1 MLKKV
6 YRKIST
12 SMLSF
17 LMAFSVCGIYPMNVM
32 AMDGDKGI
40 EVDASRTELE
50 QAIQDARN
58 SGVTTIQD
66 GTQEK
71 NNVAEIETDYSNQVT
86 AIRNMKNSLDDYN
99 QKKTDYDN
107 AKAQYDIDKAK
118 YDADYAQYL
127 LDYEAFKNQLATE
140 QAALAA
146 ALADYER
153 HKNEEGYLSEP
164 YAKSLIYDSEPDAVL
179 STTTD
184 GKYMSANAVDEAF
197 SHDTDN
203 YNNQLLQ
210 LDNMNITYLQQ
221 PNDVAS
227 SQELYGNFGSKA
239 GWKTNISSNQLV
251 KWTTVLLKRGQS
263 VTATYTNL
271 NNSYYNGKKISKV
284 VFKYTLTEDSKFYNP
299 TGMAWLG
306 IFTDPTLGVFASAY
320 TGTFEK
326 NTSIFVKNE
335 FTFYDQDGN
344 PIEFNDALLSVA
356 SLNREHNS
364 IELAKDYTGRFIKIS
379 GSTIGE
385 KNSMVY
391 ATDSLNFKKGEG
403 GCEHTMYPRQN
414 EPGSGWDSSDAPNS
428 WYGAGALL
436 LNGPNNSVT
445 LGATSAT
452 NILPAPYGPYVPGKN
467 NEDGK
472 KPNIWYSL
480 NGHLRAVGLPEIKA
494 KEPKKPVPPTEPVEP
509 VKPESTIHYH
519 YAVTYVKPDVQKAV
533 TVADGTDLQG
543 RTVEVGSRV
552 DYTLNVATIP
562 AHHETFES
570 IVFNDNLPDGYE
582 IDLEE
587 TKQGSADYE
596 VEYDSSSR
604 HIKFTAKSSL
614 LASINADTTT
624 TADIPAPK
632 IIGKVTKAGT
642 KYDNTFKLSLDNVY
656 TVESKPVTV
665 YTPTQPK
672 KDVFKQGDTT
682 TSIDGRSVKAGD
694 ILTYQIT
701 YTNTTGETRD
711 VEITDTLP
719 AHTTFV
725 SADTNGVENNGT
737 ITWNV
742 SGVEHGK
749 SVTVS
754 FQVKVDEDTQAEV
767 IENKGHTNDGINSFD
782 TNTTKNPTPTQ
793 PKKDVFKPADMT
805 TSIDGKPVKNGEE
818 ITYTIKYTN
827 TTDAKRTVEV
837 KDVIPEYTEYVT
849 GTADNGGVY
858 DVATKT
864 VSWKVEDVAVGN
876 TVEFHFSVKVKAEAN
891 GQVIENKADV
901 HDGFNN
907 VKTNTTTNPTP
918 TQPKKDVFTGTDTT
932 SIDGK
937 AVVAGQEL
945 TYKIKYIN
953 TTGAEQEV
961 TITDVIPAHTSYVE
975 SSATDNGVYTSADT
989 KLTWTKKV
997 ANGTVWTVTF
1007 KVKVNDDVSGE
1018 VIKNVGR
1025 TKDGVNE
1032 VDTNTTTNP
1041 TPTQPKK
1048 DVFTGTDTTSI
1059 DGKAVVAGQEL
1070 TYKIKYINTTGAE
1083 QEVTIT
1089 DVIPAH
1095 TSYVESSATDNG
1107 VYTSADTK
1115 LTWTKKVANGTVWT
1129 VTFKVKVNDDVSGE
1143 VIKNVGRTKDG
1154 VNEVDTNTTTNP
1166 TPTQPKKD
1174 VFKQGD
1180 TTTSIDGRSVKAGD
1194 ILTYQITYTNTTGE
1208 TRDVEITD
1216 EIPEYTEY
1224 VFHSATENGIYD
1236 GTKRT
1241 ITWTKTLSDQETWIV
1256 QFDVKISGDIN
1267 GQVVEN
1273 TADVQDGLNQ
1283 YTTNTTRNPTPT
1295 KPKKDVHEKGKTDI
1309 SIDGQKVNAG
1319 QEITYSISYTN
1330 TTDTMLDVEVKD
1342 VIPAYTTY
1350 VPSSA
1355 NLNGTYNPATNTVS
1369 WKKENLAVGEKVTF
1383 TFNVKINE
1391 DVDEVIIENKAIVKD
1406 GFGEWETN
1414 KTKNPTI
1421 PQGINPKTN
1430 DSTHIFMYMGVLIV
1444 SVLFGMVAYHTKS
1457 VYR

>member
-107 AKAQYDIDKAK
+107 AKAQYDIEKAK

-210 LDNMNITYLQQ
+210 LDNMNITYLEQ

-533 TVADGTDLQG
+533 TAADGTDLQG

-562 AHHETFES
+562 ANHETFES

-711 VEITDTLP
+711 VEITD
-719 AHTTFV
+719 
-725 SADTNGVENNGT
+725 
-737 ITWNV
+737 
-742 SGVEHGK
+742 
-749 SVTVS
+749 
-754 FQVKVDEDTQAEV
+754 
-767 IENKGHTNDGINSFD
+767 
-782 TNTTKNPTPTQ
+782 
-793 PKKDVFKPADMT
+793 
-805 TSIDGKPVKNGEE
+805 
-818 ITYTIKYTN
+818 
-827 TTDAKRTVEV
+827 
-837 KDVIPEYTEYVT
+837 
-849 GTADNGGVY
+849 
-858 DVATKT
+858 
-864 VSWKVEDVAVGN
+864 
-876 TVEFHFSVKVKAEAN
+876 
-891 GQVIENKADV
+891 
-901 HDGFNN
+901 
-907 VKTNTTTNPTP
+907 
-918 TQPKKDVFTGTDTT
+918 
-932 SIDGK
+932 
-937 AVVAGQEL
+937 
-945 TYKIKYIN
+945 
-953 TTGAEQEV
+953 
-961 TITDVIPAHTSYVE
+961 
-975 SSATDNGVYTSADT
+975 
-989 KLTWTKKV
+989 
-997 ANGTVWTVTF
+997 
-1007 KVKVNDDVSGE
+1007 
-1018 VIKNVGR
+1018 
-1025 TKDGVNE
+1025 
-1032 VDTNTTTNP
+1032 
-1041 TPTQPKK
+1041 
-1048 DVFTGTDTTSI
+1048 
-1059 DGKAVVAGQEL
+1059 
-1070 TYKIKYINTTGAE
+1070 
-1083 QEVTIT
+1083 
-1089 DVIPAH
+1089 
-1095 TSYVESSATDNG
+1095 
-1107 VYTSADTK
+1107 
-1115 LTWTKKVANGTVWT
+1115 
-1129 VTFKVKVNDDVSGE
+1129 
-1143 VIKNVGRTKDG
+1143 
-1154 VNEVDTNTTTNP
+1154 
-1166 TPTQPKKD
+1166 
-1174 VFKQGD
+1174 
-1180 TTTSIDGRSVKAGD
+1180 
-1194 ILTYQITYTNTTGE
+1194 
-1208 TRDVEITD
+1208 

-1241 ITWTKTLSDQETWIV
+1241 ITWTKTLSNQETWTV

-1330 TTDTMLDVEVKD
+1330 TTDAMLDVEVKD

-1421 PQGINPKTN
+1421 PQRINPKTS

>member
-1 MLKKV
+1 
-6 YRKIST
+6 
-12 SMLSF
+12 MLSF

-40 EVDASRTELE
+40 EVGASRTELE

-71 NNVAEIETDYSNQVT
+71 NNVAEIEADYSNQVT

-107 AKAQYDIDKAK
+107 AKAQYDIEKAK

-184 GKYMSANAVDEAF
+184 GKYMSADAVDEAF

-533 TVADGTDLQG
+533 TAADGTDLQG

-562 AHHETFES
+562 ANHETFES

-596 VEYDSSSR
+596 VEYNSSSR

-858 DVATKT
+858 DAATKT

-945 TYKIKYIN
+945 TYKITYTN
-953 TTGAEQEV
+953 TTGTNQDVVV
-961 TITDVIPAHTSYVE
+961 TDKLPAYTTYVE
-975 SSATDNGVYTSADT
+975 GSADNGGTLTGDV
-989 KLTWTKKV
+989 LTWNLMAVPT
-997 ANGTVWTVTF
+997 GTTVSVTF
-1007 KVKVNDDVSGE
+1007 KVKVNDDVNGE

-1070 TYKIKYINTTGAE
+1070 TYKITYTNTTGTN
-1083 QEVTIT
+1083 QDVVVT
-1089 DVIPAH
+1089 DKLPAY
-1095 TSYVESSATDNG
+1095 TTYVEGSADNG
-1107 VYTSADTK
+1107 GTLTGDV
-1115 LTWTKKVANGTVWT
+1115 LTWNLMAVPTGTTVS
-1129 VTFKVKVNDDVSGE
+1129 VTFKVKVNDDVNGE

-1224 VFHSATENGIYD
+1224 VFRSATENGIYD

-1241 ITWTKTLSDQETWIV
+1241 ITWTKTLSDQETWTV

-1330 TTDTMLDVEVKD
+1330 TTDAMLDVEVKD

-1421 PQGINPKTN
+1421 PQRINPKTS

>member
-1 MLKKV
+1 
-6 YRKIST
+6 
-12 SMLSF
+12 MLSF

-40 EVDASRTELE
+40 EVGASRTELE

-71 NNVAEIETDYSNQVT
+71 NNVAEIEADYSNQVT

-107 AKAQYDIDKAK
+107 AKAQYDIEKAK

-184 GKYMSANAVDEAF
+184 GKYMSADAVDEAF

-533 TVADGTDLQG
+533 TAADGTDLQG

-562 AHHETFES
+562 ANHETFES

-858 DVATKT
+858 DAATKT

-907 VKTNTTTNPTP
+907 VK
-918 TQPKKDVFTGTDTT
+918 
-932 SIDGK
+932 
-937 AVVAGQEL
+937 
-945 TYKIKYIN
+945 
-953 TTGAEQEV
+953 
-961 TITDVIPAHTSYVE
+961 
-975 SSATDNGVYTSADT
+975 
-989 KLTWTKKV
+989 
-997 ANGTVWTVTF
+997 
-1007 KVKVNDDVSGE
+1007 
-1018 VIKNVGR
+1018 
-1025 TKDGVNE
+1025 
-1032 VDTNTTTNP
+1032 TNTTTNP

-1241 ITWTKTLSDQETWIV
+1241 ITWTKTLSDQETWTV

-1330 TTDTMLDVEVKD
+1330 TTDAMLDVEVKD

-1421 PQGINPKTN
+1421 PQRINPKTS

>member
-164 YAKSLIYDSEPDAVL
+164 YAKSLVYDSEPDAVL

-533 TVADGTDLQG
+533 TAADGTDLQG

-562 AHHETFES
+562 ANHETFES

-711 VEITDTLP
+711 VEITD
-719 AHTTFV
+719 
-725 SADTNGVENNGT
+725 
-737 ITWNV
+737 
-742 SGVEHGK
+742 
-749 SVTVS
+749 
-754 FQVKVDEDTQAEV
+754 
-767 IENKGHTNDGINSFD
+767 
-782 TNTTKNPTPTQ
+782 
-793 PKKDVFKPADMT
+793 
-805 TSIDGKPVKNGEE
+805 
-818 ITYTIKYTN
+818 
-827 TTDAKRTVEV
+827 
-837 KDVIPEYTEYVT
+837 
-849 GTADNGGVY
+849 
-858 DVATKT
+858 
-864 VSWKVEDVAVGN
+864 
-876 TVEFHFSVKVKAEAN
+876 
-891 GQVIENKADV
+891 
-901 HDGFNN
+901 
-907 VKTNTTTNPTP
+907 
-918 TQPKKDVFTGTDTT
+918 
-932 SIDGK
+932 
-937 AVVAGQEL
+937 
-945 TYKIKYIN
+945 
-953 TTGAEQEV
+953 
-961 TITDVIPAHTSYVE
+961 
-975 SSATDNGVYTSADT
+975 
-989 KLTWTKKV
+989 
-997 ANGTVWTVTF
+997 
-1007 KVKVNDDVSGE
+1007 
-1018 VIKNVGR
+1018 
-1025 TKDGVNE
+1025 
-1032 VDTNTTTNP
+1032 
-1041 TPTQPKK
+1041 
-1048 DVFTGTDTTSI
+1048 
-1059 DGKAVVAGQEL
+1059 
-1070 TYKIKYINTTGAE
+1070 
-1083 QEVTIT
+1083 
-1089 DVIPAH
+1089 
-1095 TSYVESSATDNG
+1095 
-1107 VYTSADTK
+1107 
-1115 LTWTKKVANGTVWT
+1115 
-1129 VTFKVKVNDDVSGE
+1129 
-1143 VIKNVGRTKDG
+1143 
-1154 VNEVDTNTTTNP
+1154 
-1166 TPTQPKKD
+1166 
-1174 VFKQGD
+1174 
-1180 TTTSIDGRSVKAGD
+1180 
-1194 ILTYQITYTNTTGE
+1194 
-1208 TRDVEITD
+1208 

-1241 ITWTKTLSDQETWIV
+1241 ITWTKTLSDQETWTV

-1330 TTDTMLDVEVKD
+1330 TTDAMLDVEVKD

-1421 PQGINPKTN
+1421 PQRINPKTS

>member
-1 MLKKV
+1 
-6 YRKIST
+6 
-12 SMLSF
+12 MLSF

-164 YAKSLIYDSEPDAVL
+164 YAKSLVYDSEPDAVL

-239 GWKTNISSNQLV
+239 GWKTNISSNQSV

-436 LNGPNNSVT
+436 LSGSNNSVT

-494 KEPKKPVPPTEPVEP
+494 KEPKRPVEPTKPVEP

-519 YAVTYVKPDVQKAV
+519 YAVTYVKPDVQKAI
-533 TVADGTDLQG
+533 TAADGTDLQG

-562 AHHETFES
+562 ANHETFES

-711 VEITDTLP
+711 VEITD
-719 AHTTFV
+719 
-725 SADTNGVENNGT
+725 
-737 ITWNV
+737 
-742 SGVEHGK
+742 
-749 SVTVS
+749 
-754 FQVKVDEDTQAEV
+754 
-767 IENKGHTNDGINSFD
+767 
-782 TNTTKNPTPTQ
+782 
-793 PKKDVFKPADMT
+793 
-805 TSIDGKPVKNGEE
+805 
-818 ITYTIKYTN
+818 
-827 TTDAKRTVEV
+827 
-837 KDVIPEYTEYVT
+837 
-849 GTADNGGVY
+849 
-858 DVATKT
+858 
-864 VSWKVEDVAVGN
+864 
-876 TVEFHFSVKVKAEAN
+876 
-891 GQVIENKADV
+891 
-901 HDGFNN
+901 
-907 VKTNTTTNPTP
+907 
-918 TQPKKDVFTGTDTT
+918 
-932 SIDGK
+932 
-937 AVVAGQEL
+937 
-945 TYKIKYIN
+945 
-953 TTGAEQEV
+953 
-961 TITDVIPAHTSYVE
+961 
-975 SSATDNGVYTSADT
+975 
-989 KLTWTKKV
+989 
-997 ANGTVWTVTF
+997 
-1007 KVKVNDDVSGE
+1007 
-1018 VIKNVGR
+1018 
-1025 TKDGVNE
+1025 
-1032 VDTNTTTNP
+1032 
-1041 TPTQPKK
+1041 
-1048 DVFTGTDTTSI
+1048 
-1059 DGKAVVAGQEL
+1059 
-1070 TYKIKYINTTGAE
+1070 
-1083 QEVTIT
+1083 
-1089 DVIPAH
+1089 
-1095 TSYVESSATDNG
+1095 
-1107 VYTSADTK
+1107 
-1115 LTWTKKVANGTVWT
+1115 
-1129 VTFKVKVNDDVSGE
+1129 
-1143 VIKNVGRTKDG
+1143 
-1154 VNEVDTNTTTNP
+1154 
-1166 TPTQPKKD
+1166 
-1174 VFKQGD
+1174 
-1180 TTTSIDGRSVKAGD
+1180 
-1194 ILTYQITYTNTTGE
+1194 
-1208 TRDVEITD
+1208 

-1241 ITWTKTLSDQETWIV
+1241 ITWTKTLSDQETWTV

-1421 PQGINPKTN
+1421 PQRINPKTS
-1430 DSTHIFMYMGVLIV
+1430 DSTNIYLY
-1444 SVLFGMVAYHTKS
+1444 FGMLLVGVISSGYLFAKRKS
-1457 VYR
+1457 YR

>member
-107 AKAQYDIDKAK
+107 AKAQYDIEKAK

-533 TVADGTDLQG
+533 TAADGTDLQG

-562 AHHETFES
+562 ANHETFES

-858 DVATKT
+858 DAATKT

-945 TYKIKYIN
+945 TYKITYTN
-953 TTGAEQEV
+953 TTGTNQDVVV
-961 TITDVIPAHTSYVE
+961 TDKLPAYTTYVE
-975 SSATDNGVYTSADT
+975 DSADNGGTLTGDV
-989 KLTWTKKV
+989 LTWNLMAVPT
-997 ANGTVWTVTF
+997 GTTVSVTF
-1007 KVKVNDDVSGE
+1007 KVKVNDDV
-1018 VIKNVGR
+1018 N
-1025 TKDGVNE
+1025 
-1032 VDTNTTTNP
+1032 
-1041 TPTQPKK
+1041 
-1048 DVFTGTDTTSI
+1048 
-1059 DGKAVVAGQEL
+1059 
-1070 TYKIKYINTTGAE
+1070 
-1083 QEVTIT
+1083 
-1089 DVIPAH
+1089 
-1095 TSYVESSATDNG
+1095 
-1107 VYTSADTK
+1107 
-1115 LTWTKKVANGTVWT
+1115 
-1129 VTFKVKVNDDVSGE
+1129 GE

-1224 VFHSATENGIYD
+1224 VFRSATENGIYD

-1241 ITWTKTLSDQETWIV
+1241 ITWTKTLSDQETWTV

-1330 TTDTMLDVEVKD
+1330 TTDAMLDVEVKD

-1421 PQGINPKTN
+1421 PQRINPKTS

>member
-1 MLKKV
+1 
-6 YRKIST
+6 
-12 SMLSF
+12 MLSF

-71 NNVAEIETDYSNQVT
+71 NNVAEIEADYSNQVT

-107 AKAQYDIDKAK
+107 AKAQYDIEKAK

-533 TVADGTDLQG
+533 TAADGTDLQG

-682 TSIDGRSVKAGD
+682 ASIDGRSVKAGD

-858 DVATKT
+858 DAATKT
-864 VSWKVEDVAVGN
+864 VSWKVGDVAVGN

-945 TYKIKYIN
+945 TYKITYTN
-953 TTGAEQEV
+953 TTGTNQDVVV
-961 TITDVIPAHTSYVE
+961 TDKLPAYTTYVE
-975 SSATDNGVYTSADT
+975 GSADNGGTLTGDV
-989 KLTWTKKV
+989 LTWNLMAVPT
-997 ANGTVWTVTF
+997 GTTVSVTF
-1007 KVKVNDDVSGE
+1007 KVKVNDDV
-1018 VIKNVGR
+1018 N
-1025 TKDGVNE
+1025 
-1032 VDTNTTTNP
+1032 
-1041 TPTQPKK
+1041 
-1048 DVFTGTDTTSI
+1048 
-1059 DGKAVVAGQEL
+1059 
-1070 TYKIKYINTTGAE
+1070 
-1083 QEVTIT
+1083 
-1089 DVIPAH
+1089 
-1095 TSYVESSATDNG
+1095 
-1107 VYTSADTK
+1107 
-1115 LTWTKKVANGTVWT
+1115 
-1129 VTFKVKVNDDVSGE
+1129 GE

-1236 GTKRT
+1236 GTKRI
-1241 ITWTKTLSDQETWIV
+1241 ITWTKTLSDQETWTV

-1330 TTDTMLDVEVKD
+1330 TTDAMLDVEVKD

-1421 PQGINPKTN
+1421 PQRINPKTS

>member
-1 MLKKV
+1 
-6 YRKIST
+6 
-12 SMLSF
+12 MLSF

-40 EVDASRTELE
+40 EVGASRTELE

-71 NNVAEIETDYSNQVT
+71 NNVAEIEADYSNQVT

-107 AKAQYDIDKAK
+107 AKAQYDIEKAK

-184 GKYMSANAVDEAF
+184 GKYMSADAVDEAF

-533 TVADGTDLQG
+533 TAADGTDLQG

-562 AHHETFES
+562 ANHETFES

-858 DVATKT
+858 DAATKT

-945 TYKIKYIN
+945 TYKITYTN
-953 TTGAEQEV
+953 TTGTNQDVVV
-961 TITDVIPAHTSYVE
+961 TDKLPAYTTYVE
-975 SSATDNGVYTSADT
+975 DSADNGGTLTGDV
-989 KLTWTKKV
+989 LTWNLMAVPT
-997 ANGTVWTVTF
+997 GTTVSVTF
-1007 KVKVNDDVSGE
+1007 KVKVNDDVNGE

-1070 TYKIKYINTTGAE
+1070 TYKITYTNTTGTN
-1083 QEVTIT
+1083 QDVVVT
-1089 DVIPAH
+1089 DKLPAY
-1095 TSYVESSATDNG
+1095 TTYVEDSADNG
-1107 VYTSADTK
+1107 GTLTGDV
-1115 LTWTKKVANGTVWT
+1115 LTWNLMAVPTGTTVS
-1129 VTFKVKVNDDVSGE
+1129 VTFKVKVNDDVNGE

-1224 VFHSATENGIYD
+1224 VFRSATENGIYD

-1241 ITWTKTLSDQETWIV
+1241 ITWTKTLSDQETWTV

-1330 TTDTMLDVEVKD
+1330 TTDAMLDVEVKD

-1421 PQGINPKTN
+1421 PQRINPKTS

>member
-1 MLKKV
+1 
-6 YRKIST
+6 
-12 SMLSF
+12 MLSF

-99 QKKTDYDN
+99 QKKKDYDN
-107 AKAQYDIDKAK
+107 AKKQYDIEKAK

-127 LDYEAFKNQLATE
+127 SDYEAFKNQLAAE

-184 GKYMSANAVDEAF
+184 GKYMSADAVDEAF

-239 GWKTNISSNQLV
+239 GWKTNISSNQSV

-320 TGTFEK
+320 TGAFEK

-533 TVADGTDLQG
+533 TAADGTDLQG

-562 AHHETFES
+562 ANHETFES

-711 VEITDTLP
+711 VEITD
-719 AHTTFV
+719 
-725 SADTNGVENNGT
+725 
-737 ITWNV
+737 
-742 SGVEHGK
+742 
-749 SVTVS
+749 
-754 FQVKVDEDTQAEV
+754 
-767 IENKGHTNDGINSFD
+767 
-782 TNTTKNPTPTQ
+782 
-793 PKKDVFKPADMT
+793 
-805 TSIDGKPVKNGEE
+805 
-818 ITYTIKYTN
+818 
-827 TTDAKRTVEV
+827 
-837 KDVIPEYTEYVT
+837 
-849 GTADNGGVY
+849 
-858 DVATKT
+858 
-864 VSWKVEDVAVGN
+864 
-876 TVEFHFSVKVKAEAN
+876 
-891 GQVIENKADV
+891 
-901 HDGFNN
+901 
-907 VKTNTTTNPTP
+907 
-918 TQPKKDVFTGTDTT
+918 
-932 SIDGK
+932 
-937 AVVAGQEL
+937 
-945 TYKIKYIN
+945 
-953 TTGAEQEV
+953 
-961 TITDVIPAHTSYVE
+961 
-975 SSATDNGVYTSADT
+975 
-989 KLTWTKKV
+989 
-997 ANGTVWTVTF
+997 
-1007 KVKVNDDVSGE
+1007 
-1018 VIKNVGR
+1018 
-1025 TKDGVNE
+1025 
-1032 VDTNTTTNP
+1032 
-1041 TPTQPKK
+1041 
-1048 DVFTGTDTTSI
+1048 
-1059 DGKAVVAGQEL
+1059 
-1070 TYKIKYINTTGAE
+1070 
-1083 QEVTIT
+1083 
-1089 DVIPAH
+1089 
-1095 TSYVESSATDNG
+1095 
-1107 VYTSADTK
+1107 
-1115 LTWTKKVANGTVWT
+1115 
-1129 VTFKVKVNDDVSGE
+1129 
-1143 VIKNVGRTKDG
+1143 
-1154 VNEVDTNTTTNP
+1154 
-1166 TPTQPKKD
+1166 
-1174 VFKQGD
+1174 
-1180 TTTSIDGRSVKAGD
+1180 
-1194 ILTYQITYTNTTGE
+1194 
-1208 TRDVEITD
+1208 

-1241 ITWTKTLSDQETWIV
+1241 ITWTKTLSDQETWTV

-1330 TTDTMLDVEVKD
+1330 TTDAMLDVEVKD

-1421 PQGINPKTN
+1421 PQRINPKTS

>member
-40 EVDASRTELE
+40 EIDASRTELE

-71 NNVAEIETDYSNQVT
+71 NNVAEIEADYSNQVT

-107 AKAQYDIDKAK
+107 AKAQYDIEKAK

-533 TVADGTDLQG
+533 TAADGTDLQG

-562 AHHETFES
+562 ANHETFES

-672 KDVFKQGDTT
+672 KEVFKQGDTT

-858 DVATKT
+858 DAATKT

-876 TVEFHFSVKVKAEAN
+876 TVEFHFSVKVKAEVN

-945 TYKIKYIN
+945 TYKITYTN
-953 TTGAEQEV
+953 TTGTNQDVVV
-961 TITDVIPAHTSYVE
+961 TDKLPAYTTYVE
-975 SSATDNGVYTSADT
+975 DSADNGGTLTGDV
-989 KLTWTKKV
+989 LTWNLMAVPT
-997 ANGTVWTVTF
+997 GTTVSVTF
-1007 KVKVNDDVSGE
+1007 KVKVNDDV
-1018 VIKNVGR
+1018 N
-1025 TKDGVNE
+1025 
-1032 VDTNTTTNP
+1032 
-1041 TPTQPKK
+1041 
-1048 DVFTGTDTTSI
+1048 
-1059 DGKAVVAGQEL
+1059 
-1070 TYKIKYINTTGAE
+1070 
-1083 QEVTIT
+1083 
-1089 DVIPAH
+1089 
-1095 TSYVESSATDNG
+1095 
-1107 VYTSADTK
+1107 
-1115 LTWTKKVANGTVWT
+1115 
-1129 VTFKVKVNDDVSGE
+1129 GE

-1180 TTTSIDGRSVKAGD
+1180 TTTSIDGRSVKSGD
-1194 ILTYQITYTNTTGE
+1194 ILTYQVTYTNTTGE

-1241 ITWTKTLSDQETWIV
+1241 ITWTKTLSDQETWTV

-1330 TTDTMLDVEVKD
+1330 TTDAMLDVEVKD

-1391 DVDEVIIENKAIVKD
+1391 DVDKVIIENKAIVKD

-1421 PQGINPKTN
+1421 PQRINPKTS

>member
-107 AKAQYDIDKAK
+107 AKAQYDIEKAK

-533 TVADGTDLQG
+533 TAADGTDLQG

-562 AHHETFES
+562 ANHETFES

-632 IIGKVTKAGT
+632 ITGKVTKAGT

-858 DVATKT
+858 DAATKT

-945 TYKIKYIN
+945 TYKITYTN
-953 TTGAEQEV
+953 TTGTNQDVVV
-961 TITDVIPAHTSYVE
+961 TDKLPAYTTYVE
-975 SSATDNGVYTSADT
+975 DSADNGGTLTGDV
-989 KLTWTKKV
+989 LTWNLMAVPT
-997 ANGTVWTVTF
+997 GTTVSVTF
-1007 KVKVNDDVSGE
+1007 KVKVNDDV
-1018 VIKNVGR
+1018 N
-1025 TKDGVNE
+1025 
-1032 VDTNTTTNP
+1032 
-1041 TPTQPKK
+1041 
-1048 DVFTGTDTTSI
+1048 
-1059 DGKAVVAGQEL
+1059 
-1070 TYKIKYINTTGAE
+1070 
-1083 QEVTIT
+1083 
-1089 DVIPAH
+1089 
-1095 TSYVESSATDNG
+1095 
-1107 VYTSADTK
+1107 
-1115 LTWTKKVANGTVWT
+1115 
-1129 VTFKVKVNDDVSGE
+1129 GE

-1224 VFHSATENGIYD
+1224 VFRSATENGIYD

-1241 ITWTKTLSDQETWIV
+1241 ITWTKTLSDQETWTV

-1330 TTDTMLDVEVKD
+1330 TTDAMLDVEVKD

-1421 PQGINPKTN
+1421 PQRINPKTS

>member
-533 TVADGTDLQG
+533 TAADGTDLQG

-711 VEITDTLP
+711 VEITD
-719 AHTTFV
+719 
-725 SADTNGVENNGT
+725 
-737 ITWNV
+737 
-742 SGVEHGK
+742 
-749 SVTVS
+749 
-754 FQVKVDEDTQAEV
+754 
-767 IENKGHTNDGINSFD
+767 
-782 TNTTKNPTPTQ
+782 
-793 PKKDVFKPADMT
+793 
-805 TSIDGKPVKNGEE
+805 
-818 ITYTIKYTN
+818 
-827 TTDAKRTVEV
+827 
-837 KDVIPEYTEYVT
+837 
-849 GTADNGGVY
+849 
-858 DVATKT
+858 
-864 VSWKVEDVAVGN
+864 
-876 TVEFHFSVKVKAEAN
+876 
-891 GQVIENKADV
+891 
-901 HDGFNN
+901 
-907 VKTNTTTNPTP
+907 
-918 TQPKKDVFTGTDTT
+918 
-932 SIDGK
+932 
-937 AVVAGQEL
+937 
-945 TYKIKYIN
+945 
-953 TTGAEQEV
+953 
-961 TITDVIPAHTSYVE
+961 
-975 SSATDNGVYTSADT
+975 
-989 KLTWTKKV
+989 
-997 ANGTVWTVTF
+997 
-1007 KVKVNDDVSGE
+1007 
-1018 VIKNVGR
+1018 
-1025 TKDGVNE
+1025 
-1032 VDTNTTTNP
+1032 
-1041 TPTQPKK
+1041 
-1048 DVFTGTDTTSI
+1048 
-1059 DGKAVVAGQEL
+1059 
-1070 TYKIKYINTTGAE
+1070 
-1083 QEVTIT
+1083 
-1089 DVIPAH
+1089 
-1095 TSYVESSATDNG
+1095 
-1107 VYTSADTK
+1107 
-1115 LTWTKKVANGTVWT
+1115 
-1129 VTFKVKVNDDVSGE
+1129 
-1143 VIKNVGRTKDG
+1143 
-1154 VNEVDTNTTTNP
+1154 
-1166 TPTQPKKD
+1166 
-1174 VFKQGD
+1174 
-1180 TTTSIDGRSVKAGD
+1180 
-1194 ILTYQITYTNTTGE
+1194 
-1208 TRDVEITD
+1208 

-1241 ITWTKTLSDQETWIV
+1241 ITWTKTLSNQETWTV

-1330 TTDTMLDVEVKD
+1330 TTDAMLDVEVKD

>member
-40 EVDASRTELE
+40 EVGASRTELE
-50 QAIQDARN
+50 QAIQDTRN

-71 NNVAEIETDYSNQVT
+71 NNVAEIEADYSNQVT

-164 YAKSLIYDSEPDAVL
+164 YAKSLVYDSEPDAVL

-184 GKYMSANAVDEAF
+184 GKYMSADAVDEAF

-533 TVADGTDLQG
+533 TAADGTDLQG

-858 DVATKT
+858 DAATKT

-945 TYKIKYIN
+945 TYKITYTN
-953 TTGAEQEV
+953 TTGTNQDVVV
-961 TITDVIPAHTSYVE
+961 TDKLPAYTTYVE
-975 SSATDNGVYTSADT
+975 DSADNGGTLTGDV
-989 KLTWTKKV
+989 LTWNLMAVPT
-997 ANGTVWTVTF
+997 GTTVSVTF
-1007 KVKVNDDVSGE
+1007 KVKVNDDVNGE

-1241 ITWTKTLSDQETWIV
+1241 ITWTKTLSDQETWTV

-1330 TTDTMLDVEVKD
+1330 TTDAMLDVEVKD

-1421 PQGINPKTN
+1421 PQRINPKTSDN
-1430 DSTHIFMYMGVLIV
+1430 THIFMYMGVLIV

>member
-1 MLKKV
+1 M
-6 YRKIST
+6 
-12 SMLSF
+12 
-17 LMAFSVCGIYPMNVM
+17 
-32 AMDGDKGI
+32 
-40 EVDASRTELE
+40 
-50 QAIQDARN
+50 
-58 SGVTTIQD
+58 
-66 GTQEK
+66 
-71 NNVAEIETDYSNQVT
+71 
-86 AIRNMKNSLDDYN
+86 
-99 QKKTDYDN
+99 
-107 AKAQYDIDKAK
+107 
-118 YDADYAQYL
+118 
-127 LDYEAFKNQLATE
+127 
-140 QAALAA
+140 
-146 ALADYER
+146 
-153 HKNEEGYLSEP
+153 
-164 YAKSLIYDSEPDAVL
+164 
-179 STTTD
+179 
-184 GKYMSANAVDEAF
+184 
-197 SHDTDN
+197 
-203 YNNQLLQ
+203 
-210 LDNMNITYLQQ
+210 
-221 PNDVAS
+221 
-227 SQELYGNFGSKA
+227 
-239 GWKTNISSNQLV
+239 
-251 KWTTVLLKRGQS
+251 
-263 VTATYTNL
+263 
-271 NNSYYNGKKISKV
+271 
-284 VFKYTLTEDSKFYNP
+284 
-299 TGMAWLG
+299 
-306 IFTDPTLGVFASAY
+306 
-320 TGTFEK
+320 
-326 NTSIFVKNE
+326 
-335 FTFYDQDGN
+335 
-344 PIEFNDALLSVA
+344 
-356 SLNREHNS
+356 
-364 IELAKDYTGRFIKIS
+364 
-379 GSTIGE
+379 
-385 KNSMVY
+385 
-391 ATDSLNFKKGEG
+391 
-403 GCEHTMYPRQN
+403 
-414 EPGSGWDSSDAPNS
+414 
-428 WYGAGALL
+428 
-436 LNGPNNSVT
+436 
-445 LGATSAT
+445 
-452 NILPAPYGPYVPGKN
+452 
-467 NEDGK
+467 
-472 KPNIWYSL
+472 
-480 NGHLRAVGLPEIKA
+480 
-494 KEPKKPVPPTEPVEP
+494 
-509 VKPESTIHYH
+509 
-519 YAVTYVKPDVQKAV
+519 
-533 TVADGTDLQG
+533 
-543 RTVEVGSRV
+543 GSRV

-562 AHHETFES
+562 ANHETFES

-614 LASINADTTT
+614 LTSINADTTT

-711 VEITDTLP
+711 VEITDRLP

-858 DVATKT
+858 DAATKT

-1018 VIKNVGR
+1018 I
-1025 TKDGVNE
+1025 
-1032 VDTNTTTNP
+1032 
-1041 TPTQPKK
+1041 
-1048 DVFTGTDTTSI
+1048 
-1059 DGKAVVAGQEL
+1059 
-1070 TYKIKYINTTGAE
+1070 
-1083 QEVTIT
+1083 
-1089 DVIPAH
+1089 
-1095 TSYVESSATDNG
+1095 
-1107 VYTSADTK
+1107 
-1115 LTWTKKVANGTVWT
+1115 
-1129 VTFKVKVNDDVSGE
+1129 
-1143 VIKNVGRTKDG
+1143 IKNVGRTKDG

-1241 ITWTKTLSDQETWIV
+1241 ITWTKTLSDQETWTV

-1330 TTDTMLDVEVKD
+1330 TTDAMLDVEVKD

-1421 PQGINPKTN
+1421 PQRINPKTS

>member
-1 MLKKV
+1 
-6 YRKIST
+6 
-12 SMLSF
+12 MLSF

-107 AKAQYDIDKAK
+107 AKAQYDIEKAK

-127 LDYEAFKNQLATE
+127 LDYEAFKNQLAAE

-184 GKYMSANAVDEAF
+184 GKYMSADAVDEAF

-533 TVADGTDLQG
+533 TAADGTDLQG

-562 AHHETFES
+562 ANHETFES

-614 LASINADTTT
+614 LTSINADTTT

-711 VEITDTLP
+711 VEITDRLP

-858 DVATKT
+858 DAATKT

-945 TYKIKYIN
+945 TYKITYTN
-953 TTGAEQEV
+953 TTGTNQDVVV
-961 TITDVIPAHTSYVE
+961 TDKLPAYTTYVE
-975 SSATDNGVYTSADT
+975 GSADNGGTLTGDV
-989 KLTWTKKV
+989 LTWNLMAVPT
-997 ANGTVWTVTF
+997 GTTVSVTF
-1007 KVKVNDDVSGE
+1007 KVKVNDDV
-1018 VIKNVGR
+1018 N
-1025 TKDGVNE
+1025 
-1032 VDTNTTTNP
+1032 
-1041 TPTQPKK
+1041 
-1048 DVFTGTDTTSI
+1048 
-1059 DGKAVVAGQEL
+1059 
-1070 TYKIKYINTTGAE
+1070 
-1083 QEVTIT
+1083 
-1089 DVIPAH
+1089 
-1095 TSYVESSATDNG
+1095 
-1107 VYTSADTK
+1107 
-1115 LTWTKKVANGTVWT
+1115 
-1129 VTFKVKVNDDVSGE
+1129 GE

-1241 ITWTKTLSDQETWIV
+1241 ITWTKTLSDQETWTV

-1330 TTDTMLDVEVKD
+1330 TTDAMLDVEVKD

-1421 PQGINPKTN
+1421 PQRINPKTS

>member
-1 MLKKV
+1 
-6 YRKIST
+6 
-12 SMLSF
+12 MLSF

-40 EVDASRTELE
+40 EVGASRTELE

-71 NNVAEIETDYSNQVT
+71 NNVAEIEADYSNQVT

-107 AKAQYDIDKAK
+107 AKAQYDIEKAK

-184 GKYMSANAVDEAF
+184 GKYMSADAVDEAF

-533 TVADGTDLQG
+533 TAADGTDLQG

-562 AHHETFES
+562 ANHETFES

-858 DVATKT
+858 DAATKT

-945 TYKIKYIN
+945 TYKITYTN
-953 TTGAEQEV
+953 TTGTNQDVVV
-961 TITDVIPAHTSYVE
+961 TDKLPAYTTYVE
-975 SSATDNGVYTSADT
+975 DSADNGGTLTGDV
-989 KLTWTKKV
+989 LTWNLMAVPT
-997 ANGTVWTVTF
+997 GTTVSVTF
-1007 KVKVNDDVSGE
+1007 KVKVNDDVNGE

-1070 TYKIKYINTTGAE
+1070 TYKITYTNTTGTN
-1083 QEVTIT
+1083 QDVVVT
-1089 DVIPAH
+1089 DKLPAY
-1095 TSYVESSATDNG
+1095 TTYVEDSADNG
-1107 VYTSADTK
+1107 GTLTGDV
-1115 LTWTKKVANGTVWT
+1115 LTWNLMAVPTGTTVS
-1129 VTFKVKVNDDVSGE
+1129 VTFKVKVNDDVNGE

-1236 GTKRT
+1236 GMKRT
-1241 ITWTKTLSDQETWIV
+1241 ITWTKTLSDQETWTV

-1330 TTDTMLDVEVKD
+1330 TTDAMLDVEVKD

-1421 PQGINPKTN
+1421 PQRINPKTS

>member
-40 EVDASRTELE
+40 EVGASRTELE

-71 NNVAEIETDYSNQVT
+71 NNVAEIEADYSNQVT

-107 AKAQYDIDKAK
+107 AKAQYDIEKAK

-184 GKYMSANAVDEAF
+184 GKYMSADAVDEAF

-533 TVADGTDLQG
+533 TAADSTDLQG

-858 DVATKT
+858 DAATKT

-945 TYKIKYIN
+945 TYKITYTN
-953 TTGAEQEV
+953 TTGTNQDVVV
-961 TITDVIPAHTSYVE
+961 TDKLPAYTTYVE
-975 SSATDNGVYTSADT
+975 DSADNGGTLTGDV
-989 KLTWTKKV
+989 LTWNLMAVPT
-997 ANGTVWTVTF
+997 GTTVSVTF
-1007 KVKVNDDVSGE
+1007 KVKVNDDVNGE

-1224 VFHSATENGIYD
+1224 VFRSATENGIYD

-1241 ITWTKTLSDQETWIV
+1241 ITWTKTLSDQETWTV

-1330 TTDTMLDVEVKD
+1330 TTDAMLDVEVKD

-1421 PQGINPKTN
+1421 PQRINPKTS

>member
-1 MLKKV
+1 
-6 YRKIST
+6 
-12 SMLSF
+12 MLSF

-50 QAIQDARN
+50 QAIQDASN

-107 AKAQYDIDKAK
+107 AKAQYDIEKAK

-164 YAKSLIYDSEPDAVL
+164 YAKSLVYDSEPDAVL

-403 GCEHTMYPRQN
+403 GCEHTMYPHQN

-533 TVADGTDLQG
+533 TAADGTDLQG

-562 AHHETFES
+562 ANHETFES

-767 IENKGHTNDGINSFD
+767 IENKGHINDGINSFD

-858 DVATKT
+858 DAATKT

-945 TYKIKYIN
+945 TYKITYTN
-953 TTGAEQEV
+953 TTGTNQDVVV
-961 TITDVIPAHTSYVE
+961 TDKLPAYTTYVE
-975 SSATDNGVYTSADT
+975 GSADNGGTLTGDV
-989 KLTWTKKV
+989 LTWNLMAVPT
-997 ANGTVWTVTF
+997 GTTVSVTF

-1070 TYKIKYINTTGAE
+1070 TYKITYTNTTGTN
-1083 QEVTIT
+1083 QDVVVT
-1089 DVIPAH
+1089 DKLPAY
-1095 TSYVESSATDNG
+1095 TTYVEGSADNG
-1107 VYTSADTK
+1107 GTLTGDV
-1115 LTWTKKVANGTVWT
+1115 LTWNLMAVPTGTTVS

-1241 ITWTKTLSDQETWIV
+1241 ITWTKTLSDQETWTV

-1421 PQGINPKTN
+1421 PQRINPKTN

>member
-1 MLKKV
+1 
-6 YRKIST
+6 
-12 SMLSF
+12 MLSF

-40 EVDASRTELE
+40 EVGASRTELE

-71 NNVAEIETDYSNQVT
+71 NNVAEIEADYSNQVT

-107 AKAQYDIDKAK
+107 AKAQYDIEKAK

-164 YAKSLIYDSEPDAVL
+164 YAKSLVYDSEPDAVL

-519 YAVTYVKPDVQKAV
+519 YAVTYVKPGVQKAV
-533 TVADGTDLQG
+533 TAADGTDLQG

-562 AHHETFES
+562 ANHETFES

-711 VEITDTLP
+711 VEITD
-719 AHTTFV
+719 
-725 SADTNGVENNGT
+725 
-737 ITWNV
+737 
-742 SGVEHGK
+742 
-749 SVTVS
+749 
-754 FQVKVDEDTQAEV
+754 
-767 IENKGHTNDGINSFD
+767 
-782 TNTTKNPTPTQ
+782 
-793 PKKDVFKPADMT
+793 
-805 TSIDGKPVKNGEE
+805 
-818 ITYTIKYTN
+818 
-827 TTDAKRTVEV
+827 
-837 KDVIPEYTEYVT
+837 
-849 GTADNGGVY
+849 
-858 DVATKT
+858 
-864 VSWKVEDVAVGN
+864 
-876 TVEFHFSVKVKAEAN
+876 
-891 GQVIENKADV
+891 
-901 HDGFNN
+901 
-907 VKTNTTTNPTP
+907 
-918 TQPKKDVFTGTDTT
+918 
-932 SIDGK
+932 
-937 AVVAGQEL
+937 
-945 TYKIKYIN
+945 
-953 TTGAEQEV
+953 
-961 TITDVIPAHTSYVE
+961 
-975 SSATDNGVYTSADT
+975 
-989 KLTWTKKV
+989 
-997 ANGTVWTVTF
+997 
-1007 KVKVNDDVSGE
+1007 
-1018 VIKNVGR
+1018 
-1025 TKDGVNE
+1025 
-1032 VDTNTTTNP
+1032 
-1041 TPTQPKK
+1041 
-1048 DVFTGTDTTSI
+1048 
-1059 DGKAVVAGQEL
+1059 
-1070 TYKIKYINTTGAE
+1070 
-1083 QEVTIT
+1083 
-1089 DVIPAH
+1089 
-1095 TSYVESSATDNG
+1095 
-1107 VYTSADTK
+1107 
-1115 LTWTKKVANGTVWT
+1115 
-1129 VTFKVKVNDDVSGE
+1129 
-1143 VIKNVGRTKDG
+1143 
-1154 VNEVDTNTTTNP
+1154 
-1166 TPTQPKKD
+1166 
-1174 VFKQGD
+1174 
-1180 TTTSIDGRSVKAGD
+1180 
-1194 ILTYQITYTNTTGE
+1194 
-1208 TRDVEITD
+1208 

-1241 ITWTKTLSDQETWIV
+1241 ITWTKTLSDQETWTV

-1330 TTDTMLDVEVKD
+1330 TTDAMLDVEVKD

-1421 PQGINPKTN
+1421 PQRINPKTS

>member
-1 MLKKV
+1 M
-6 YRKIST
+6 
-12 SMLSF
+12 
-17 LMAFSVCGIYPMNVM
+17 
-32 AMDGDKGI
+32 
-40 EVDASRTELE
+40 
-50 QAIQDARN
+50 
-58 SGVTTIQD
+58 
-66 GTQEK
+66 
-71 NNVAEIETDYSNQVT
+71 
-86 AIRNMKNSLDDYN
+86 
-99 QKKTDYDN
+99 
-107 AKAQYDIDKAK
+107 
-118 YDADYAQYL
+118 
-127 LDYEAFKNQLATE
+127 
-140 QAALAA
+140 
-146 ALADYER
+146 
-153 HKNEEGYLSEP
+153 
-164 YAKSLIYDSEPDAVL
+164 
-179 STTTD
+179 
-184 GKYMSANAVDEAF
+184 
-197 SHDTDN
+197 
-203 YNNQLLQ
+203 
-210 LDNMNITYLQQ
+210 
-221 PNDVAS
+221 
-227 SQELYGNFGSKA
+227 
-239 GWKTNISSNQLV
+239 
-251 KWTTVLLKRGQS
+251 
-263 VTATYTNL
+263 
-271 NNSYYNGKKISKV
+271 
-284 VFKYTLTEDSKFYNP
+284 
-299 TGMAWLG
+299 
-306 IFTDPTLGVFASAY
+306 
-320 TGTFEK
+320 
-326 NTSIFVKNE
+326 
-335 FTFYDQDGN
+335 
-344 PIEFNDALLSVA
+344 
-356 SLNREHNS
+356 
-364 IELAKDYTGRFIKIS
+364 
-379 GSTIGE
+379 
-385 KNSMVY
+385 
-391 ATDSLNFKKGEG
+391 
-403 GCEHTMYPRQN
+403 
-414 EPGSGWDSSDAPNS
+414 
-428 WYGAGALL
+428 
-436 LNGPNNSVT
+436 
-445 LGATSAT
+445 
-452 NILPAPYGPYVPGKN
+452 
-467 NEDGK
+467 
-472 KPNIWYSL
+472 
-480 NGHLRAVGLPEIKA
+480 PEIKA

-533 TVADGTDLQG
+533 TAADGTDLQG

-562 AHHETFES
+562 ANHETFES

-614 LASINADTTT
+614 LTSINADTTT

-858 DVATKT
+858 DAATKT

-945 TYKIKYIN
+945 TYKITYTN
-953 TTGAEQEV
+953 TTGTNQDVVV
-961 TITDVIPAHTSYVE
+961 TDKLPAYTTYVE
-975 SSATDNGVYTSADT
+975 GSADNGGTLTGDV
-989 KLTWTKKV
+989 LTWNLMAVPT
-997 ANGTVWTVTF
+997 GTTVSATF
-1007 KVKVNDDVSGE
+1007 KVKVNDDVNGE

-1070 TYKIKYINTTGAE
+1070 MYKIKYINTTGAE

-1241 ITWTKTLSDQETWIV
+1241 ITWTKTLSDQETWTV

-1330 TTDTMLDVEVKD
+1330 TTDAMLDVEVKD

-1421 PQGINPKTN
+1421 PQRINPKTS

>member
-1 MLKKV
+1 
-6 YRKIST
+6 
-12 SMLSF
+12 MLSF

-40 EVDASRTELE
+40 EVGASRTELE

-71 NNVAEIETDYSNQVT
+71 NNVAEIEADYSNQVT

-107 AKAQYDIDKAK
+107 AKAQYDIEKAK

-184 GKYMSANAVDEAF
+184 GKYMSADAVDEAF

-533 TVADGTDLQG
+533 TAADGTDLQG

-562 AHHETFES
+562 VNHETFES

-711 VEITDTLP
+711 VEITDRLP

-858 DVATKT
+858 DAATKT

-945 TYKIKYIN
+945 TYKITYTN
-953 TTGAEQEV
+953 TTGTNQDVVV
-961 TITDVIPAHTSYVE
+961 TDKLPAYTTYVE
-975 SSATDNGVYTSADT
+975 GSADNGGTLTGDV
-989 KLTWTKKV
+989 LTWNLMAVPT
-997 ANGTVWTVTF
+997 GTTVSVTF
-1007 KVKVNDDVSGE
+1007 KVKVNDDVNGE

-1070 TYKIKYINTTGAE
+1070 TYKITYTNTTGTN
-1083 QEVTIT
+1083 QDVVVT
-1089 DVIPAH
+1089 DKLPAY
-1095 TSYVESSATDNG
+1095 TTYVEGSADNG
-1107 VYTSADTK
+1107 GTLTGDV
-1115 LTWTKKVANGTVWT
+1115 LTWNLMAVPTGTTVS
-1129 VTFKVKVNDDVSGE
+1129 VTFKVKVNDDVNGE

-1241 ITWTKTLSDQETWIV
+1241 ITWTKTLSDQETWTV

-1330 TTDTMLDVEVKD
+1330 TTDAMLDVEVKD

-1421 PQGINPKTN
+1421 PQRINPKTS

>member
-1 MLKKV
+1 
-6 YRKIST
+6 
-12 SMLSF
+12 
-17 LMAFSVCGIYPMNVM
+17 MA
-32 AMDGDKGI
+32 K
-40 EVDASRTELE
+40 
-50 QAIQDARN
+50 
-58 SGVTTIQD
+58 
-66 GTQEK
+66 
-71 NNVAEIETDYSNQVT
+71 
-86 AIRNMKNSLDDYN
+86 
-99 QKKTDYDN
+99 
-107 AKAQYDIDKAK
+107 
-118 YDADYAQYL
+118 
-127 LDYEAFKNQLATE
+127 
-140 QAALAA
+140 
-146 ALADYER
+146 
-153 HKNEEGYLSEP
+153 
-164 YAKSLIYDSEPDAVL
+164 
-179 STTTD
+179 
-184 GKYMSANAVDEAF
+184 
-197 SHDTDN
+197 
-203 YNNQLLQ
+203 
-210 LDNMNITYLQQ
+210 
-221 PNDVAS
+221 
-227 SQELYGNFGSKA
+227 
-239 GWKTNISSNQLV
+239 
-251 KWTTVLLKRGQS
+251 
-263 VTATYTNL
+263 
-271 NNSYYNGKKISKV
+271 
-284 VFKYTLTEDSKFYNP
+284 
-299 TGMAWLG
+299 
-306 IFTDPTLGVFASAY
+306 
-320 TGTFEK
+320 
-326 NTSIFVKNE
+326 
-335 FTFYDQDGN
+335 
-344 PIEFNDALLSVA
+344 
-356 SLNREHNS
+356 
-364 IELAKDYTGRFIKIS
+364 
-379 GSTIGE
+379 

-533 TVADGTDLQG
+533 TAADGTDLQG

-562 AHHETFES
+562 ANHETFES

-858 DVATKT
+858 DAATKT

-945 TYKIKYIN
+945 TYKITYTN
-953 TTGAEQEV
+953 TTGTNQDVVV
-961 TITDVIPAHTSYVE
+961 TDKLPAYTTYVE
-975 SSATDNGVYTSADT
+975 GSADNGGTLTGDV
-989 KLTWTKKV
+989 LTWNLMAVPT
-997 ANGTVWTVTF
+997 GTTVSATF
-1007 KVKVNDDVSGE
+1007 KVKVNDDV
-1018 VIKNVGR
+1018 N
-1025 TKDGVNE
+1025 
-1032 VDTNTTTNP
+1032 
-1041 TPTQPKK
+1041 
-1048 DVFTGTDTTSI
+1048 
-1059 DGKAVVAGQEL
+1059 
-1070 TYKIKYINTTGAE
+1070 
-1083 QEVTIT
+1083 
-1089 DVIPAH
+1089 
-1095 TSYVESSATDNG
+1095 
-1107 VYTSADTK
+1107 
-1115 LTWTKKVANGTVWT
+1115 
-1129 VTFKVKVNDDVSGE
+1129 GE

-1241 ITWTKTLSDQETWIV
+1241 ITWTKTLSNQETWTV

-1330 TTDTMLDVEVKD
+1330 TTDAMLDVEVKD

-1421 PQGINPKTN
+1421 PQRINPKTS

>member
-1 MLKKV
+1 
-6 YRKIST
+6 
-12 SMLSF
+12 MLSF

-71 NNVAEIETDYSNQVT
+71 NNVAEIEADYSNQVT

-107 AKAQYDIDKAK
+107 AKAQYDIEKAK

-184 GKYMSANAVDEAF
+184 GKYMSADAVDEAF

-533 TVADGTDLQG
+533 TAADGTDLQG

-562 AHHETFES
+562 ANHETFES

-858 DVATKT
+858 DAATKT

-1007 KVKVNDDVSGE
+1007 KVKVNDDVNGE

-1129 VTFKVKVNDDVSGE
+1129 VTFKVKVNDDVNGE

-1241 ITWTKTLSDQETWIV
+1241 ITWTKTLSNQETWTV

-1330 TTDTMLDVEVKD
+1330 TTDAMLDVEVKD

-1355 NLNGTYNPATNTVS
+1355 NLNGTYNPVTNTVS

-1421 PQGINPKTN
+1421 PQRINPKTS

>member
-1 MLKKV
+1 
-6 YRKIST
+6 
-12 SMLSF
+12 
-17 LMAFSVCGIYPMNVM
+17 
-32 AMDGDKGI
+32 
-40 EVDASRTELE
+40 
-50 QAIQDARN
+50 
-58 SGVTTIQD
+58 
-66 GTQEK
+66 
-71 NNVAEIETDYSNQVT
+71 
-86 AIRNMKNSLDDYN
+86 
-99 QKKTDYDN
+99 
-107 AKAQYDIDKAK
+107 
-118 YDADYAQYL
+118 
-127 LDYEAFKNQLATE
+127 
-140 QAALAA
+140 
-146 ALADYER
+146 
-153 HKNEEGYLSEP
+153 
-164 YAKSLIYDSEPDAVL
+164 
-179 STTTD
+179 
-184 GKYMSANAVDEAF
+184 
-197 SHDTDN
+197 
-203 YNNQLLQ
+203 
-210 LDNMNITYLQQ
+210 
-221 PNDVAS
+221 
-227 SQELYGNFGSKA
+227 
-239 GWKTNISSNQLV
+239 
-251 KWTTVLLKRGQS
+251 
-263 VTATYTNL
+263 
-271 NNSYYNGKKISKV
+271 
-284 VFKYTLTEDSKFYNP
+284 
-299 TGMAWLG
+299 
-306 IFTDPTLGVFASAY
+306 
-320 TGTFEK
+320 
-326 NTSIFVKNE
+326 
-335 FTFYDQDGN
+335 
-344 PIEFNDALLSVA
+344 
-356 SLNREHNS
+356 
-364 IELAKDYTGRFIKIS
+364 
-379 GSTIGE
+379 
-385 KNSMVY
+385 MVY

-533 TVADGTDLQG
+533 TAADGTDLQG

-562 AHHETFES
+562 ANHETFES

-614 LASINADTTT
+614 LTSINADTTT

-858 DVATKT
+858 DAATKT

-1018 VIKNVGR
+1018 IIKNVGR

-1143 VIKNVGRTKDG
+1143 IIKNVGRTKDG

-1241 ITWTKTLSDQETWIV
+1241 ITWTKTLSDQETWTV

-1330 TTDTMLDVEVKD
+1330 TTDAMLDVEVKD

-1421 PQGINPKTN
+1421 PQRINPKTS

>member
-1 MLKKV
+1 
-6 YRKIST
+6 
-12 SMLSF
+12 MLSF

-107 AKAQYDIDKAK
+107 AKAQYDIEKAK

-164 YAKSLIYDSEPDAVL
+164 YAKSLVYDSEPDAVL

-184 GKYMSANAVDEAF
+184 GKYMSADAVDEAF

-533 TVADGTDLQG
+533 TAADGTDLQG

-562 AHHETFES
+562 ANHETFES

-711 VEITDTLP
+711 VEITD
-719 AHTTFV
+719 
-725 SADTNGVENNGT
+725 
-737 ITWNV
+737 
-742 SGVEHGK
+742 
-749 SVTVS
+749 
-754 FQVKVDEDTQAEV
+754 
-767 IENKGHTNDGINSFD
+767 
-782 TNTTKNPTPTQ
+782 
-793 PKKDVFKPADMT
+793 
-805 TSIDGKPVKNGEE
+805 
-818 ITYTIKYTN
+818 
-827 TTDAKRTVEV
+827 
-837 KDVIPEYTEYVT
+837 
-849 GTADNGGVY
+849 
-858 DVATKT
+858 
-864 VSWKVEDVAVGN
+864 
-876 TVEFHFSVKVKAEAN
+876 
-891 GQVIENKADV
+891 
-901 HDGFNN
+901 
-907 VKTNTTTNPTP
+907 
-918 TQPKKDVFTGTDTT
+918 
-932 SIDGK
+932 
-937 AVVAGQEL
+937 
-945 TYKIKYIN
+945 
-953 TTGAEQEV
+953 
-961 TITDVIPAHTSYVE
+961 
-975 SSATDNGVYTSADT
+975 
-989 KLTWTKKV
+989 
-997 ANGTVWTVTF
+997 
-1007 KVKVNDDVSGE
+1007 
-1018 VIKNVGR
+1018 
-1025 TKDGVNE
+1025 
-1032 VDTNTTTNP
+1032 
-1041 TPTQPKK
+1041 
-1048 DVFTGTDTTSI
+1048 
-1059 DGKAVVAGQEL
+1059 
-1070 TYKIKYINTTGAE
+1070 
-1083 QEVTIT
+1083 
-1089 DVIPAH
+1089 
-1095 TSYVESSATDNG
+1095 
-1107 VYTSADTK
+1107 
-1115 LTWTKKVANGTVWT
+1115 
-1129 VTFKVKVNDDVSGE
+1129 
-1143 VIKNVGRTKDG
+1143 
-1154 VNEVDTNTTTNP
+1154 
-1166 TPTQPKKD
+1166 
-1174 VFKQGD
+1174 
-1180 TTTSIDGRSVKAGD
+1180 
-1194 ILTYQITYTNTTGE
+1194 
-1208 TRDVEITD
+1208 

-1241 ITWTKTLSDQETWIV
+1241 ITWTKTLSDQETWTV

-1330 TTDTMLDVEVKD
+1330 TTDAMLDVEVKD

-1421 PQGINPKTN
+1421 PQRINPKTS

>member
-164 YAKSLIYDSEPDAVL
+164 YAKSLVYDSEPDAVL

-533 TVADGTDLQG
+533 TAADGTDLQG

-562 AHHETFES
+562 ANHETFES

-858 DVATKT
+858 DAATKT

-945 TYKIKYIN
+945 TYKITYTN
-953 TTGAEQEV
+953 TTGTNQDVVV
-961 TITDVIPAHTSYVE
+961 TDKLPAYTTYVE
-975 SSATDNGVYTSADT
+975 GSADNGGTLTGDV
-989 KLTWTKKV
+989 LTWNLMAVPT
-997 ANGTVWTVTF
+997 GTTVSVTF
-1007 KVKVNDDVSGE
+1007 KVKVNDDV
-1018 VIKNVGR
+1018 N
-1025 TKDGVNE
+1025 
-1032 VDTNTTTNP
+1032 
-1041 TPTQPKK
+1041 
-1048 DVFTGTDTTSI
+1048 
-1059 DGKAVVAGQEL
+1059 
-1070 TYKIKYINTTGAE
+1070 
-1083 QEVTIT
+1083 
-1089 DVIPAH
+1089 
-1095 TSYVESSATDNG
+1095 
-1107 VYTSADTK
+1107 
-1115 LTWTKKVANGTVWT
+1115 
-1129 VTFKVKVNDDVSGE
+1129 GE

-1241 ITWTKTLSDQETWIV
+1241 ITWTKTLSDQETWTV

-1330 TTDTMLDVEVKD
+1330 TTDAMLDVEVKD

-1421 PQGINPKTN
+1421 PQRINPKTS

>member
-40 EVDASRTELE
+40 EIDASRTELE

-71 NNVAEIETDYSNQVT
+71 NNVAEIEADYSNQVT

-107 AKAQYDIDKAK
+107 AKAQYDIEKAK

-179 STTTD
+179 STTD

-533 TVADGTDLQG
+533 TAADGTDLQG

-562 AHHETFES
+562 ANHETFES

-858 DVATKT
+858 DAATKT

-945 TYKIKYIN
+945 TYKITYTN
-953 TTGAEQEV
+953 TTGTNQDVVV
-961 TITDVIPAHTSYVE
+961 TDKLPAYTTYVE
-975 SSATDNGVYTSADT
+975 GSADNGGTLTGDV
-989 KLTWTKKV
+989 LTWNLMAVPT
-997 ANGTVWTVTF
+997 GTTVSVTF
-1007 KVKVNDDVSGE
+1007 KVKVNDDVNGE

-1241 ITWTKTLSDQETWIV
+1241 ITWTKTLSDQETWTV

-1330 TTDTMLDVEVKD
+1330 TTDVMLDVEVKD
-1342 VIPAYTTY
+1342 VIPAYTTC

-1421 PQGINPKTN
+1421 PQRINPKTS
-1430 DSTHIFMYMGVLIV
+1430 DSTHIFMYMGALIV

>member
-414 EPGSGWDSSDAPNS
+414 EPWSGWDSSDAPNS

-1048 DVFTGTDTTSI
+1048 DVF
-1059 DGKAVVAGQEL
+1059 
-1070 TYKIKYINTTGAE
+1070 
-1083 QEVTIT
+1083 
-1089 DVIPAH
+1089 
-1095 TSYVESSATDNG
+1095 
-1107 VYTSADTK
+1107 
-1115 LTWTKKVANGTVWT
+1115 
-1129 VTFKVKVNDDVSGE
+1129 
-1143 VIKNVGRTKDG
+1143 
-1154 VNEVDTNTTTNP
+1154 
-1166 TPTQPKKD
+1166 
-1174 VFKQGD
+1174 KQGD

>member
-40 EVDASRTELE
+40 EVGASRTELE

-71 NNVAEIETDYSNQVT
+71 NNVAEIEADYSNQVT

-107 AKAQYDIDKAK
+107 AKAQYDIEKAK

-184 GKYMSANAVDEAF
+184 GKYMSADAVDEAF

-533 TVADGTDLQG
+533 TAADGTDLQG

-562 AHHETFES
+562 ANHETFES

-614 LASINADTTT
+614 LTSINADTTT

-858 DVATKT
+858 DAATKT

-945 TYKIKYIN
+945 TYKITYTN
-953 TTGAEQEV
+953 TTGTNQDVVV
-961 TITDVIPAHTSYVE
+961 TDKLPAYTTYVE
-975 SSATDNGVYTSADT
+975 GSADNGGTLTGDV
-989 KLTWTKKV
+989 LTWNLMAVPT
-997 ANGTVWTVTF
+997 GTTVSVTF
-1007 KVKVNDDVSGE
+1007 KVKVNDDV
-1018 VIKNVGR
+1018 N
-1025 TKDGVNE
+1025 
-1032 VDTNTTTNP
+1032 
-1041 TPTQPKK
+1041 
-1048 DVFTGTDTTSI
+1048 
-1059 DGKAVVAGQEL
+1059 
-1070 TYKIKYINTTGAE
+1070 
-1083 QEVTIT
+1083 
-1089 DVIPAH
+1089 
-1095 TSYVESSATDNG
+1095 
-1107 VYTSADTK
+1107 
-1115 LTWTKKVANGTVWT
+1115 
-1129 VTFKVKVNDDVSGE
+1129 GE

-1241 ITWTKTLSDQETWIV
+1241 ITWTKTLSDQETWTV

-1330 TTDTMLDVEVKD
+1330 TTDAMLDVEVKD

-1421 PQGINPKTN
+1421 PQRINPKTS

>member
-1 MLKKV
+1 
-6 YRKIST
+6 
-12 SMLSF
+12 MLSF

-50 QAIQDARN
+50 QAIQDASN

-107 AKAQYDIDKAK
+107 AKAQYDIEKAK

-164 YAKSLIYDSEPDAVL
+164 YAKSLVYDSEPDAVL

-403 GCEHTMYPRQN
+403 GCEHTMYPHQN

-533 TVADGTDLQG
+533 TAADGTDLQG

-562 AHHETFES
+562 ANHETFES

-767 IENKGHTNDGINSFD
+767 IENKGHINDGINSFD

-858 DVATKT
+858 DAATKT

-907 VKTNTTTNPTP
+907 VK
-918 TQPKKDVFTGTDTT
+918 
-932 SIDGK
+932 
-937 AVVAGQEL
+937 
-945 TYKIKYIN
+945 
-953 TTGAEQEV
+953 
-961 TITDVIPAHTSYVE
+961 
-975 SSATDNGVYTSADT
+975 
-989 KLTWTKKV
+989 
-997 ANGTVWTVTF
+997 
-1007 KVKVNDDVSGE
+1007 
-1018 VIKNVGR
+1018 
-1025 TKDGVNE
+1025 
-1032 VDTNTTTNP
+1032 TNTTTNP

-1241 ITWTKTLSDQETWIV
+1241 ITWTKTLSDQETWTV

-1421 PQGINPKTN
+1421 PQRINPKTN

>member
-40 EVDASRTELE
+40 EVGASRTELE

-164 YAKSLIYDSEPDAVL
+164 YAKSLVYDSEPDAVL

-184 GKYMSANAVDEAF
+184 GKYMSADAVDEAF

-533 TVADGTDLQG
+533 TAADGTDLQG

-562 AHHETFES
+562 ANHETFES

-711 VEITDTLP
+711 VEITD
-719 AHTTFV
+719 
-725 SADTNGVENNGT
+725 
-737 ITWNV
+737 
-742 SGVEHGK
+742 
-749 SVTVS
+749 
-754 FQVKVDEDTQAEV
+754 
-767 IENKGHTNDGINSFD
+767 
-782 TNTTKNPTPTQ
+782 
-793 PKKDVFKPADMT
+793 
-805 TSIDGKPVKNGEE
+805 
-818 ITYTIKYTN
+818 
-827 TTDAKRTVEV
+827 
-837 KDVIPEYTEYVT
+837 
-849 GTADNGGVY
+849 
-858 DVATKT
+858 
-864 VSWKVEDVAVGN
+864 
-876 TVEFHFSVKVKAEAN
+876 
-891 GQVIENKADV
+891 
-901 HDGFNN
+901 
-907 VKTNTTTNPTP
+907 
-918 TQPKKDVFTGTDTT
+918 
-932 SIDGK
+932 
-937 AVVAGQEL
+937 
-945 TYKIKYIN
+945 
-953 TTGAEQEV
+953 
-961 TITDVIPAHTSYVE
+961 
-975 SSATDNGVYTSADT
+975 
-989 KLTWTKKV
+989 
-997 ANGTVWTVTF
+997 
-1007 KVKVNDDVSGE
+1007 
-1018 VIKNVGR
+1018 
-1025 TKDGVNE
+1025 
-1032 VDTNTTTNP
+1032 
-1041 TPTQPKK
+1041 
-1048 DVFTGTDTTSI
+1048 
-1059 DGKAVVAGQEL
+1059 
-1070 TYKIKYINTTGAE
+1070 
-1083 QEVTIT
+1083 
-1089 DVIPAH
+1089 
-1095 TSYVESSATDNG
+1095 
-1107 VYTSADTK
+1107 
-1115 LTWTKKVANGTVWT
+1115 
-1129 VTFKVKVNDDVSGE
+1129 
-1143 VIKNVGRTKDG
+1143 
-1154 VNEVDTNTTTNP
+1154 
-1166 TPTQPKKD
+1166 
-1174 VFKQGD
+1174 
-1180 TTTSIDGRSVKAGD
+1180 
-1194 ILTYQITYTNTTGE
+1194 
-1208 TRDVEITD
+1208 

-1241 ITWTKTLSDQETWIV
+1241 ITWTKTLSDQETWTV

-1330 TTDTMLDVEVKD
+1330 TTDAMLDVEVKD

-1421 PQGINPKTN
+1421 PQRINPKTS

>member
-1 MLKKV
+1 
-6 YRKIST
+6 
-12 SMLSF
+12 
-17 LMAFSVCGIYPMNVM
+17 
-32 AMDGDKGI
+32 
-40 EVDASRTELE
+40 
-50 QAIQDARN
+50 
-58 SGVTTIQD
+58 
-66 GTQEK
+66 
-71 NNVAEIETDYSNQVT
+71 
-86 AIRNMKNSLDDYN
+86 
-99 QKKTDYDN
+99 
-107 AKAQYDIDKAK
+107 
-118 YDADYAQYL
+118 
-127 LDYEAFKNQLATE
+127 
-140 QAALAA
+140 
-146 ALADYER
+146 
-153 HKNEEGYLSEP
+153 
-164 YAKSLIYDSEPDAVL
+164 
-179 STTTD
+179 
-184 GKYMSANAVDEAF
+184 
-197 SHDTDN
+197 
-203 YNNQLLQ
+203 
-210 LDNMNITYLQQ
+210 
-221 PNDVAS
+221 
-227 SQELYGNFGSKA
+227 
-239 GWKTNISSNQLV
+239 
-251 KWTTVLLKRGQS
+251 
-263 VTATYTNL
+263 
-271 NNSYYNGKKISKV
+271 
-284 VFKYTLTEDSKFYNP
+284 
-299 TGMAWLG
+299 MAWLG

-533 TVADGTDLQG
+533 TAADGTDLQG

-562 AHHETFES
+562 ANHETFES

-858 DVATKT
+858 DAATKT

-945 TYKIKYIN
+945 TYKITYTN
-953 TTGAEQEV
+953 TTGTNQDVVV
-961 TITDVIPAHTSYVE
+961 TDKLPAYTTYVE
-975 SSATDNGVYTSADT
+975 GSADNGGTLTGDV
-989 KLTWTKKV
+989 LTWNLMAVPT
-997 ANGTVWTVTF
+997 GTTVSVTF
-1007 KVKVNDDVSGE
+1007 KVKVNDDV
-1018 VIKNVGR
+1018 N
-1025 TKDGVNE
+1025 
-1032 VDTNTTTNP
+1032 
-1041 TPTQPKK
+1041 
-1048 DVFTGTDTTSI
+1048 
-1059 DGKAVVAGQEL
+1059 
-1070 TYKIKYINTTGAE
+1070 
-1083 QEVTIT
+1083 
-1089 DVIPAH
+1089 
-1095 TSYVESSATDNG
+1095 
-1107 VYTSADTK
+1107 
-1115 LTWTKKVANGTVWT
+1115 
-1129 VTFKVKVNDDVSGE
+1129 GE

-1241 ITWTKTLSDQETWIV
+1241 ITWTKTLSDQETWTV

-1330 TTDTMLDVEVKD
+1330 TTDAMLDVEVKD

-1421 PQGINPKTN
+1421 PQRINPKTS

>member
-1 MLKKV
+1 
-6 YRKIST
+6 
-12 SMLSF
+12 MLSF

-99 QKKTDYDN
+99 QKKKDYDN
-107 AKAQYDIDKAK
+107 AKKQYDIEKAK

-127 LDYEAFKNQLATE
+127 SDYEAFKNQLAAE

-184 GKYMSANAVDEAF
+184 GKYMSADAVDEAF

-239 GWKTNISSNQLV
+239 GWKTNISSNQSV

-320 TGTFEK
+320 TSAFEK

-436 LNGPNNSVT
+436 LNGSNNSVT

-494 KEPKKPVPPTEPVEP
+494 KEPKKPVEPTKPVEP

-533 TVADGTDLQG
+533 TAADGTDLQG

-562 AHHETFES
+562 ANHETFES

-858 DVATKT
+858 DAATKT

-1007 KVKVNDDVSGE
+1007 KVKVNDDV
-1018 VIKNVGR
+1018 N
-1025 TKDGVNE
+1025 
-1032 VDTNTTTNP
+1032 
-1041 TPTQPKK
+1041 
-1048 DVFTGTDTTSI
+1048 
-1059 DGKAVVAGQEL
+1059 
-1070 TYKIKYINTTGAE
+1070 
-1083 QEVTIT
+1083 
-1089 DVIPAH
+1089 
-1095 TSYVESSATDNG
+1095 
-1107 VYTSADTK
+1107 
-1115 LTWTKKVANGTVWT
+1115 
-1129 VTFKVKVNDDVSGE
+1129 GE

-1241 ITWTKTLSDQETWIV
+1241 ITWTKTLSDQETWTV

-1421 PQGINPKTN
+1421 PQRINPKTS

>member
-184 GKYMSANAVDEAF
+184 GKYMSADAVDEAF

-335 FTFYDQDGN
+335 FTFYDQDSN

-533 TVADGTDLQG
+533 TAADGTDLQG

-562 AHHETFES
+562 ANHETFES

-711 VEITDTLP
+711 VEITD
-719 AHTTFV
+719 
-725 SADTNGVENNGT
+725 
-737 ITWNV
+737 
-742 SGVEHGK
+742 
-749 SVTVS
+749 
-754 FQVKVDEDTQAEV
+754 
-767 IENKGHTNDGINSFD
+767 
-782 TNTTKNPTPTQ
+782 
-793 PKKDVFKPADMT
+793 
-805 TSIDGKPVKNGEE
+805 
-818 ITYTIKYTN
+818 
-827 TTDAKRTVEV
+827 
-837 KDVIPEYTEYVT
+837 
-849 GTADNGGVY
+849 
-858 DVATKT
+858 
-864 VSWKVEDVAVGN
+864 
-876 TVEFHFSVKVKAEAN
+876 
-891 GQVIENKADV
+891 
-901 HDGFNN
+901 
-907 VKTNTTTNPTP
+907 
-918 TQPKKDVFTGTDTT
+918 
-932 SIDGK
+932 
-937 AVVAGQEL
+937 
-945 TYKIKYIN
+945 
-953 TTGAEQEV
+953 
-961 TITDVIPAHTSYVE
+961 
-975 SSATDNGVYTSADT
+975 
-989 KLTWTKKV
+989 
-997 ANGTVWTVTF
+997 
-1007 KVKVNDDVSGE
+1007 
-1018 VIKNVGR
+1018 
-1025 TKDGVNE
+1025 
-1032 VDTNTTTNP
+1032 
-1041 TPTQPKK
+1041 
-1048 DVFTGTDTTSI
+1048 
-1059 DGKAVVAGQEL
+1059 
-1070 TYKIKYINTTGAE
+1070 
-1083 QEVTIT
+1083 
-1089 DVIPAH
+1089 
-1095 TSYVESSATDNG
+1095 
-1107 VYTSADTK
+1107 
-1115 LTWTKKVANGTVWT
+1115 
-1129 VTFKVKVNDDVSGE
+1129 
-1143 VIKNVGRTKDG
+1143 
-1154 VNEVDTNTTTNP
+1154 
-1166 TPTQPKKD
+1166 
-1174 VFKQGD
+1174 
-1180 TTTSIDGRSVKAGD
+1180 
-1194 ILTYQITYTNTTGE
+1194 
-1208 TRDVEITD
+1208 

-1241 ITWTKTLSDQETWIV
+1241 ITWTKTLSDQETWTV

-1330 TTDTMLDVEVKD
+1330 TTDAMLDVEVKD

-1414 KTKNPTI
+1414 KTKNSTI
-1421 PQGINPKTN
+1421 PQRINPKTS

>member
-1 MLKKV
+1 
-6 YRKIST
+6 
-12 SMLSF
+12 
-17 LMAFSVCGIYPMNVM
+17 
-32 AMDGDKGI
+32 
-40 EVDASRTELE
+40 
-50 QAIQDARN
+50 
-58 SGVTTIQD
+58 
-66 GTQEK
+66 
-71 NNVAEIETDYSNQVT
+71 
-86 AIRNMKNSLDDYN
+86 
-99 QKKTDYDN
+99 
-107 AKAQYDIDKAK
+107 
-118 YDADYAQYL
+118 
-127 LDYEAFKNQLATE
+127 
-140 QAALAA
+140 
-146 ALADYER
+146 
-153 HKNEEGYLSEP
+153 
-164 YAKSLIYDSEPDAVL
+164 
-179 STTTD
+179 
-184 GKYMSANAVDEAF
+184 
-197 SHDTDN
+197 
-203 YNNQLLQ
+203 
-210 LDNMNITYLQQ
+210 
-221 PNDVAS
+221 
-227 SQELYGNFGSKA
+227 
-239 GWKTNISSNQLV
+239 
-251 KWTTVLLKRGQS
+251 
-263 VTATYTNL
+263 
-271 NNSYYNGKKISKV
+271 
-284 VFKYTLTEDSKFYNP
+284 
-299 TGMAWLG
+299 
-306 IFTDPTLGVFASAY
+306 
-320 TGTFEK
+320 
-326 NTSIFVKNE
+326 
-335 FTFYDQDGN
+335 
-344 PIEFNDALLSVA
+344 
-356 SLNREHNS
+356 
-364 IELAKDYTGRFIKIS
+364 
-379 GSTIGE
+379 
-385 KNSMVY
+385 MVY

-533 TVADGTDLQG
+533 TAADGTDLQG

-562 AHHETFES
+562 ANHETFES

-665 YTPTQPK
+665 Y
-672 KDVFKQGDTT
+672 
-682 TSIDGRSVKAGD
+682 
-694 ILTYQIT
+694 
-701 YTNTTGETRD
+701 
-711 VEITDTLP
+711 
-719 AHTTFV
+719 
-725 SADTNGVENNGT
+725 
-737 ITWNV
+737 
-742 SGVEHGK
+742 
-749 SVTVS
+749 
-754 FQVKVDEDTQAEV
+754 
-767 IENKGHTNDGINSFD
+767 
-782 TNTTKNPTPTQ
+782 
-793 PKKDVFKPADMT
+793 
-805 TSIDGKPVKNGEE
+805 
-818 ITYTIKYTN
+818 
-827 TTDAKRTVEV
+827 
-837 KDVIPEYTEYVT
+837 
-849 GTADNGGVY
+849 
-858 DVATKT
+858 
-864 VSWKVEDVAVGN
+864 
-876 TVEFHFSVKVKAEAN
+876 
-891 GQVIENKADV
+891 
-901 HDGFNN
+901 
-907 VKTNTTTNPTP
+907 
-918 TQPKKDVFTGTDTT
+918 
-932 SIDGK
+932 
-937 AVVAGQEL
+937 
-945 TYKIKYIN
+945 
-953 TTGAEQEV
+953 
-961 TITDVIPAHTSYVE
+961 
-975 SSATDNGVYTSADT
+975 
-989 KLTWTKKV
+989 
-997 ANGTVWTVTF
+997 
-1007 KVKVNDDVSGE
+1007 
-1018 VIKNVGR
+1018 
-1025 TKDGVNE
+1025 
-1032 VDTNTTTNP
+1032 

-1224 VFHSATENGIYD
+1224 VFRSATENGIYD

-1241 ITWTKTLSDQETWIV
+1241 ITWTKTLSDQETWTV

-1273 TADVQDGLNQ
+1273 TTDVQDGLNQ

-1330 TTDTMLDVEVKD
+1330 TTDAMLDVEVKD

-1421 PQGINPKTN
+1421 PQRINPKTS

>member
-40 EVDASRTELE
+40 EVGASRTELE

-71 NNVAEIETDYSNQVT
+71 NNVAEIEADYSNQVT

-107 AKAQYDIDKAK
+107 AKAQYDIEKAK

-184 GKYMSANAVDEAF
+184 GKYMSADAVDEAF

-533 TVADGTDLQG
+533 TAADGTDLQG

-562 AHHETFES
+562 ANHETFES

-858 DVATKT
+858 DAATKT

-907 VKTNTTTNPTP
+907 VK
-918 TQPKKDVFTGTDTT
+918 
-932 SIDGK
+932 
-937 AVVAGQEL
+937 
-945 TYKIKYIN
+945 
-953 TTGAEQEV
+953 
-961 TITDVIPAHTSYVE
+961 
-975 SSATDNGVYTSADT
+975 
-989 KLTWTKKV
+989 
-997 ANGTVWTVTF
+997 
-1007 KVKVNDDVSGE
+1007 
-1018 VIKNVGR
+1018 
-1025 TKDGVNE
+1025 
-1032 VDTNTTTNP
+1032 TNTTTNP

-1224 VFHSATENGIYD
+1224 VFRSATENGIYD

-1241 ITWTKTLSDQETWIV
+1241 ITWTKTLSDQETWTV

-1330 TTDTMLDVEVKD
+1330 TTDAMLDVEVKD

-1421 PQGINPKTN
+1421 PQRINPKTS

>member
-1 MLKKV
+1 
-6 YRKIST
+6 
-12 SMLSF
+12 MLSF

-40 EVDASRTELE
+40 EVGASRTELE

-71 NNVAEIETDYSNQVT
+71 NNVAEIEADYSNQVT

-107 AKAQYDIDKAK
+107 AKAQYDIEKAK

-184 GKYMSANAVDEAF
+184 GKYMSADAVDEAF

-533 TVADGTDLQG
+533 TAADGTDLQG

-562 AHHETFES
+562 ANHETFES

-614 LASINADTTT
+614 LTSINADTTT

-711 VEITDTLP
+711 VEITD
-719 AHTTFV
+719 
-725 SADTNGVENNGT
+725 
-737 ITWNV
+737 
-742 SGVEHGK
+742 
-749 SVTVS
+749 
-754 FQVKVDEDTQAEV
+754 
-767 IENKGHTNDGINSFD
+767 
-782 TNTTKNPTPTQ
+782 
-793 PKKDVFKPADMT
+793 
-805 TSIDGKPVKNGEE
+805 
-818 ITYTIKYTN
+818 
-827 TTDAKRTVEV
+827 
-837 KDVIPEYTEYVT
+837 
-849 GTADNGGVY
+849 
-858 DVATKT
+858 
-864 VSWKVEDVAVGN
+864 
-876 TVEFHFSVKVKAEAN
+876 
-891 GQVIENKADV
+891 
-901 HDGFNN
+901 
-907 VKTNTTTNPTP
+907 
-918 TQPKKDVFTGTDTT
+918 
-932 SIDGK
+932 
-937 AVVAGQEL
+937 
-945 TYKIKYIN
+945 
-953 TTGAEQEV
+953 
-961 TITDVIPAHTSYVE
+961 
-975 SSATDNGVYTSADT
+975 
-989 KLTWTKKV
+989 
-997 ANGTVWTVTF
+997 
-1007 KVKVNDDVSGE
+1007 
-1018 VIKNVGR
+1018 
-1025 TKDGVNE
+1025 
-1032 VDTNTTTNP
+1032 
-1041 TPTQPKK
+1041 
-1048 DVFTGTDTTSI
+1048 
-1059 DGKAVVAGQEL
+1059 
-1070 TYKIKYINTTGAE
+1070 
-1083 QEVTIT
+1083 
-1089 DVIPAH
+1089 
-1095 TSYVESSATDNG
+1095 
-1107 VYTSADTK
+1107 
-1115 LTWTKKVANGTVWT
+1115 
-1129 VTFKVKVNDDVSGE
+1129 
-1143 VIKNVGRTKDG
+1143 
-1154 VNEVDTNTTTNP
+1154 
-1166 TPTQPKKD
+1166 
-1174 VFKQGD
+1174 
-1180 TTTSIDGRSVKAGD
+1180 
-1194 ILTYQITYTNTTGE
+1194 
-1208 TRDVEITD
+1208 

-1224 VFHSATENGIYD
+1224 VFRSATENGIYD

-1241 ITWTKTLSDQETWIV
+1241 ITWTKTLSDQETWTV

-1330 TTDTMLDVEVKD
+1330 TTDAMLDVEVKD

-1421 PQGINPKTN
+1421 PQRINPKTS